1 MSFKNIV
8 RLVCFARRKR
18 KPAGSER
25 AGHKLKIGKP
35 MTVANVIDFNVK
47 RNEGR
52 QVIADT
58 DDGFTRTANAIQDQ
72 LCQLDISGSCFQVL
86 NAIIRSTYGYNK
98 KQDRVTNTYLVELTG
113 ISEKSVRNALST
125 LISRNIITCVKSGI
139 MKMVAVNK
147 VVSEWV
153 VKSDK
158 AANLRSNTEQTF
170 QTKGRNKRSNKAEQM
185 FQQDGTNVPSERNK
199 CSNTKDNLPKTTNQR
214 QIITSQPPADDTA
227 LKNDAA
233 IQNGKHWGTTEDLE
247 TANALKDILSTTL
260 GEHFRAPKNMA
271 GWANDVRLMRTAD
284 ERNPKHMVTLFAL
297 AHTDNFW
304 KTTIHSPAALR
315 KHWGR
320 LASLHSERKG
330 GFGNGQKG
338 ITIGANGLPMTSQ
351 DWAAKARQLG
361 THHE

>member
-1 MSFKNIV
+1 MTATN
-8 RLVCFARRKR
+8 LV
-18 KPAGSER
+18 
-25 AGHKLKIGKP
+25 
-35 MTVANVIDFNVK
+35 DFNAV
-47 RNEGR
+47 RNRGP

-72 LCQLDISGSCFQVL
+72 LCQLDISGSQFQIL

-98 KQDRVTNTYLVELTG
+98 KQDRFTNTYLAELTG
-113 ISEKSVRNALST
+113 ISEKSVRKALEALT
-125 LISRNIITCVKSGI
+125 ERKIITCTKSGI
-139 MKMVAVNK
+139 MKLVAVNK

-153 VKSDK
+153 VKSGK
-158 AANLRSNTEQTF
+158 AENLGRS
-170 QTKGRNKRSNKAEQM
+170 AEQM
-185 FQQDGTNVPSERNK
+185 VQRNK
-199 CSNTKDNLPKTTNQR
+199 CSSNMEQMVQQAGINGSPIRNKCSSTKDNLPKTTNQR
-214 QIITSQPPADDTA
+214 QSITSQPPADDTA

-247 TANALKDILSTTL
+247 TANQLKDILSTTL